1 MKKQF
6 RSDRKVN
13 ILYNGKKLYEN
24 APIETVPDRLLELAE
39 KCYDGAMDYDLI
51 EIQYVR

>member
-1 MKKQF
+1 MKKQS
-6 RSDRKVN
+6 RSDQKVN
-13 ILYNGKKLYEN
+13 ILYNGTKLYEN
-24 APIETVPDRLLELAE
+24 ISVDTVTELLLELAE

>member
-13 ILYNGKKLYEN
+13 ILYDGKTLYEN
-24 APIETVPDRLLELAE
+24 VSAEVTTELLLELAE
-39 KCYDGAMDYDLI
+39 KCYDGNMNYDLI